1 MKKRIIKDDS
11 EKKEIIVR
19 NIFIGLLI
27 INLIVNFLSFPAM
40 TYNNSDFHQIVQLY
54 SNILN
59 SGLFIF
65 FLWAGSILTY
75 VVGFFYLVLVLES
88 KKEILLKLMII
99 IIGILYTPILIN
111 IIMNFLSRFFYTY
124 G

>member
-1 MKKRIIKDDS
+1 MKKRIVKD
-11 EKKEIIVR
+11 EGVKKEIIVK
-19 NIFIGLLI
+19 NIFIGLLV
-27 INLIVNFLSFPAM
+27 INLVINFLSFPAM
-40 TYNNSDFHQIVQLY
+40 TYNNSDFHQIVQIY

-59 SGLFIF
+59 SGLFTF
-65 FLWAGSILTY
+65 FLWTGSILTY

-88 KKEILLKLMII
+88 KKEILLKIMII
-99 IIGILYTPILIN
+99 ILGVLYTPVLIN